1 MKVTRELIEHLAALA
16 RIDLPEERANSLM
29 RDLAGIIEYFEQLNE
44 IDTTGVEPL
53 VSLHSFTGFVGRPD
67 EPRDG
72 LSTEDAMRL
81 APDKLDDYFKVPPVK
96 D

>member
-1 MKVTRELIEHLAALA
+1 MKVTRELVEHLASLA

-44 IDTTGVEPL
+44 LDTTGVEPL
-53 VSLHSFTGFVGRPD
+53 LSLLSHTAPLIRAD

-72 LSTEDAMRL
+72 LSTEDAMKL